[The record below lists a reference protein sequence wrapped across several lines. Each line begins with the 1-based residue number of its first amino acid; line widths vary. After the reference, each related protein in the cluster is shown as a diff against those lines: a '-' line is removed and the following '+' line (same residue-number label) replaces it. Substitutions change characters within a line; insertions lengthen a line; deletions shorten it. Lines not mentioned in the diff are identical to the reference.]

1 MLLEG
6 GEVMPLTAKQMI
18 KLLKKNGYEE
28 IRQIGSHKQFLN
40 RKNGIKVTVPFHT
53 GDLAPGT
60 ERSILKRAGIKK

>member
-1 MLLEG
+1 
-6 GEVMPLTAKQMI
+6 MPLTAKQMI
-18 KLLKKNGYEE
+18 ILLKKNGYEE

-60 ERSILKRAGIKK
+60 ERSILKRARIKK

>member
-1 MLLEG
+1 MLLKG
-6 GEVMPLTAKQMI
+6 GEVLPLTAKQMI

-53 GDLAPGT
+53 DDLAPGT

>member
-1 MLLEG
+1 MLLKCG
-6 GEVMPLTAKQMI
+6 DVMPLTEKQMI